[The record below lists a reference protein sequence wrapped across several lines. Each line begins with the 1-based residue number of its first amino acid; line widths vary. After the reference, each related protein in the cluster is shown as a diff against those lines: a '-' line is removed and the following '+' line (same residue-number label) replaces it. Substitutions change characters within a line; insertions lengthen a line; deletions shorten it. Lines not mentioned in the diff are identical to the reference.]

1 MVLDS
6 KQSVAVGIFLLEL
19 DDALM
24 AQASSLWEML
34 DAEEIEKANRR
45 LKEKDRVQY
54 AAAHA
59 LLRYALFAWT
69 SVPGGEWRF
78 ARSETGRPRV
88 TNAGFE
94 SLSFSLSHT
103 DGLVGC
109 ALAENCG
116 LGFDLEW
123 LERPTLSDG
132 VKALVFS
139 DDELAEL
146 HPLQPR
152 EAALYALQLWTLK
165 EAFFKAMGT
174 GLKGDLRAASFHL
187 GGIPHPSSI
196 AHAWRF
202 QTLRPTAHH
211 CGALCC
217 SLDPSVQTHVV
228 TRDELRASFS
238 RSPCAPVDRSFQAR
252 SST

>member
-1 MVLDS
+1 MVLDL
-6 KQSVAVGIFLLEL
+6 KPQVPVGLFLMPV

-24 AQASSLWEML
+24 EQASSLWDML
-34 DAEEIEKANRR
+34 DNEEIEKANRR
-45 LKEKDRVQY
+45 LKWMDRVQY

-69 SVPGGEWRF
+69 SVPGWDWRF
-78 ARSETGRPRV
+78 TRSKAGQPRV
-88 TNAGFE
+88 LNAGFE
-94 SLSFSLSHT
+94 SLCFSLSHT

-132 VKALVFS
+132 AKALVFS

-146 HPLQPR
+146 RLLQPR
-152 EAALYALQLWTLK
+152 EAALHALQLWTLK

-187 GGIPHPSSI
+187 VGIPHQSSI

-217 SLDPSVQTHVV
+217 SLDPSVQTHIV
-228 TRDELRASFS
+228 TPDELRASFS
-238 RSPCAPVDRSFQAR
+238 RSPCAPVDRSFQER